1 MDSLLQR
8 LPRLGRFIGQLQD
21 KGVFIKI
28 LAMSH
33 YIWYSCYWVEVCKAV
48 NKSLVAFLLITA
60 SKVFEVS
67 PIIAERLIYLSRS
80 AFVLYG

>member
-1 MDSLLQR
+1 
-8 LPRLGRFIGQLQD
+8 
-21 KGVFIKI
+21 
-28 LAMSH
+28 MSH
-33 YIWYSCYWVEVCKAV
+33 YIWYSCYWVEVRKAV
-48 NKSLVAFLLITA
+48 NNLLVAFLLITA